1 MLPIDYFIEESA
13 LLKAGIYEIPETVLP
28 EIETGNKSYDQYGM
42 PLFSS
47 IELGKSEIDTKTFD
61 QAQGQHAVFGE
72 SAVFGKMTNS
82 DQAVEDLTR
91 NKEFLEN
98 LLKMDDLRS
107 HMRYLMDLT
116 FFFKAF

>member
-1 MLPIDYFIEESA
+1 M
-13 LLKAGIYEIPETVLP
+13 TV
-28 EIETGNKSYDQYGM
+28 
-42 PLFSS
+42 F
-47 IELGKSEIDTKTFD
+47 GKST
-61 QAQGQHAVFGE
+61 VFGE
-72 SAVFGKMTNS
+72 MTNPN
-82 DQAVEDLTR
+82 QAVEDLTR